1 MKDQLDLLPGFLA
14 AHLGLSL
21 AALALGMA
29 ISVPIGIVVTRY
41 RRLEVPVVGGAGV
54 LQTIPSL
61 ALLAFMVPVLA
72 ALGVP
77 SIGYL
82 PALVGLSLYSLLPI
96 LRNTVVG
103 LSGIDPAVIEAA
115 RGVGMTP
122 RESLLRVELPL
133 ALPVI
138 VAGIRTSA
146 VWTVGTATL
155 STPVGAPS
163 LGNYIFGGLQTRHY
177 GVVLLG
183 CVASAALALTMDGL
197 VHLLMRGITERQR
210 RLTWL
215 SLLGFVILAVYAAF
229 PLVKSVVG
237 RTNRPIVIGAKTF
250 TESYIL
256 AQILAEQVRRQTAL
270 PVRVLE
276 SMGSTIVFDAL
287 ANGQIDAYVDYS
299 GTLWTTVLKHG
310 DPRPDREALLGELTR
325 ELKERYGISVIGR
338 FGFENTYAL
347 ALRREDARRLAV
359 RRIGDLGPHVGN
371 LRMGGDYELFQRSEW
386 RAILSTYRLSFAEQR
401 VMDPSLMYEAIRTQQ
416 VDVIAAYSTDG
427 RIAAYDLVA
436 LEDDRA
442 ALPPYDAVLLVGER
456 LLRERP
462 QVIDA
467 LRQLSGRIDVATMQQ
482 LNRGVDEEKKTPAQ
496 VAKQFLDEG
505 NERRPSPTAK

>member
-1 MKDQLDLLPGFLA
+1 MRDQLDLLPGFLA

-21 AALALGMA
+21 VALALGIL
-29 ISVPIGIVVTRY
+29 ISVPMGILVTRY
-41 RRLEVPVVGGAGV
+41 RRLEVPVVGSAGV

-61 ALLAFMVPVLA
+61 ALLAFMVPALA
-72 ALGVP
+72 MLGVP

-82 PALVGLSLYSLLPI
+82 PALIGLSLYSLLPI
-96 LRNTVVG
+96 LRNTVTG
-103 LSGIDPAVIEAA
+103 LSGVDPAVLEAA

-138 VAGIRTSA
+138 IAGIRTSA

-163 LGNYIFGGLQTRHY
+163 LGNYIFGGLQTRNY

-197 VHLLMRGITERQR
+197 VHLLMRGIVQRQR
-210 RLTWL
+210 RLTLL
-215 SLLGFVILAVYAAF
+215 SLFGFVALAVYAAAPIARSAF
-229 PLVKSVVG
+229 G
-237 RTNRPIVIGAKTF
+237 RADRPVVIGAKTF

-256 AQILAEQVRRQTAL
+256 AQVLAEQVRRQTSL
-270 PVRVLE
+270 PVQALE
-276 SMGSTIVFDAL
+276 SMGSTVVFDAL

-299 GTLWTTVLKHG
+299 GTLWSTVLGHG
-310 DPRPDREALLGELTR
+310 DPRPDREALLAQVSR
-325 ELKERYGISVIGR
+325 ELQERYGITVVGR

-347 ALRREDARRLAV
+347 ALRREDAQRLAV
-359 RRIGDLGPHVGN
+359 RRIGDLGPHLKS
-371 LRMGGDYELFQRSEW
+371 LRMGGDYEIFQRSEW
-386 RAILSTYRLSFAEQR
+386 RSILSTYRLSFGEQR
-401 VMDPSLMYEAIRTQQ
+401 VMDPSLMYEAIRTRQ
-416 VDVIAAYSTDG
+416 VDVITAYSTDG

-442 ALPPYDAVLLVGER
+442 ALPPYDAVILAGER

-462 QVIDA
+462 QVIEA
-467 LRQLSGRIDVATMQQ
+467 WRELSGRIDVATVQQ
-482 LNRGVDEEKKTPAQ
+482 LNRGVDEEKKTPAE
-496 VAKQFLDEG
+496 VAKRFLDGEKG
-505 NERRPSPTAK
+505 SQTGRAVR